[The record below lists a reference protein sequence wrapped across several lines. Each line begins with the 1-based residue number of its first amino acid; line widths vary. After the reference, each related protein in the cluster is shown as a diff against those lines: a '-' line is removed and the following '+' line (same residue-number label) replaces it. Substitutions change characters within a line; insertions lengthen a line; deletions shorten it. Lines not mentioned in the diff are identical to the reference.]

1 VRKAY
6 FLLHVSKRSERL
18 ARRTALE
25 IGALY
30 GVPGFTK
37 EERHLSFDMSFLALS
52 QRAYCAVPRSS
63 ERVNCKVCRLILAS
77 SQYLGEQWLPKQEP
91 NRLPWTY
98 A

>member
-37 EERHLSFDMSFLALS
+37 EERHLSFDMSS
-52 QRAYCAVPRSS
+52 
-63 ERVNCKVCRLILAS
+63 
-77 SQYLGEQWLPKQEP
+77 
-91 NRLPWTY
+91 
-98 A
+98 